1 MRRALPYAPGRMSK
15 HSGKAWR
22 AAFRIVFW
30 VTVLV
35 LALIMAG
42 VIARFVASRLEAV
55 VGALIALWALF
66 TAFTFY
72 FFRDPKPSPPN
83 LPNAI
88 VSPAQGKVDLIDE
101 TTETEF
107 MGGRCRRISVFLS
120 VIDVHVQRAPITG
133 QLVFSKHTDGQFLTA
148 TRSDCG
154 DFNENVLLGF
164 TSSELPGRKVAVR
177 LIAGLIARRIIVWTQ
192 TGETVTRGGHLSL
205 IQFGSRAHIY
215 LPLDAQI
222 SVKLGDKVKVGE
234 TLLATF

>member
-1 MRRALPYAPGRMSK
+1 MSK

-42 VIARFVASRLEAV
+42 VIAVFVAGRIQFI
-55 VGALIALWALF
+55 VGALLVLWALF

-72 FFRDPKPSPPN
+72 FFRDPKPSTPA
-83 LPNAI
+83 LPNAV

-101 TTETEF
+101 TDEPEF

-120 VIDVHVQRAPITG
+120 VIDVHVQRAPLSG

-164 TSSELPGRKVAVR
+164 TSGEVPGKKVAVR
-177 LIAGLIARRIIVWTQ
+177 LIAGLIARRIIVWSQ
-192 TGETVTRGGHLSL
+192 TGETVARGERLSL

-215 LPLDAQI
+215 LPLDAKLN
-222 SVKLGDKVKVGE
+222 VKLGDKVKVGE
-234 TLLATF
+234 TLLATL